1 MKTKLLFLALF
12 ITVGINAQTP
22 FFIELTDAKPSSS
35 ASEWASK
42 VKAPS
47 AAWGSINERY
57 SKTIIPDGL
66 SKKWKTKAWRG
77 QRVNGQ
83 AVFYT
88 PKEIKNVTINS
99 TPLKKGNSVI
109 PSSSIELSFVRYVMT
124 DELNKDK
131 KGGCGYR
138 HNKAEWDSSIVAD
151 ILDASKSMPVEAN
164 SVRPVWINVC
174 YQQSASRA

>member
-88 PKEIKNVTINS
+88 PK
-99 TPLKKGNSVI
+99 
-109 PSSSIELSFVRYVMT
+109 
-124 DELNKDK
+124 
-131 KGGCGYR
+131 
-138 HNKAEWDSSIVAD
+138 
-151 ILDASKSMPVEAN
+151 
-164 SVRPVWINVC
+164 
-174 YQQSASRA
+174 